1 MSKFVSLLIL
11 AISFTSQAQERATFE
26 TLRRDKEVCK
36 AFAEKSIHE
45 LEGGVLLVRLNFRQ
59 RQIDHLNSRKD
70 SIGAKRVSKE
80 AMKVNKKIADAF
92 SEKFDFCKVYFFKRS
107 DSKHL
112 RNQDFDS
119 LTFYDHSFNEVD
131 RSVVQED
138 NYLIGEFGRIKDD
151 TTSFY
156 SDEIR
161 DTSKEEPKSKTYYG
175 GSKNGREAFIIMDRK
190 FQQIRKPFP
199 YYAGLEVFLSE
210 GARFK
215 KALEKINLKL
225 NNYQDKVTGLE
236 LSRSNG
242 E

>member
-1 MSKFVSLLIL
+1 MRKFISLLIL
-11 AISFTSQAQERATFE
+11 VVSFTAHSQERAT
-26 TLRRDKEVCK
+26 LKNLKRDKEVCK
-36 AFAEKSIHE
+36 AFAHKSIHE
-45 LEGGVLLVRLNFRQ
+45 IEDGILLVRLNFRQ
-59 RQIDHLNSRKD
+59 RQVDYLNSRKD
-70 SIGAKRVSKE
+70 SIGANRITKE
-80 AMKVNKKIADAF
+80 AMKVNKKITNAF
-92 SEKFDFCKVYFFKRS
+92 AENFDFCTVYFFKKA

-112 RNQDFDS
+112 KNQDFDS
-119 LTFYDHSFNEVD
+119 LTFYDLSFNEID
-131 RSVVQED
+131 RSVIQED

-161 DTSKEEPKSKTYYG
+161 DTSKEKPKSKTYYG

-199 YYAGLEVFLSE
+199 YFAGLEIFLSE

-215 KALEKINLKL
+215 KALTKINLKL
-225 NNYQDKVTGLE
+225 HDYSNEVAGLE
-236 LSRSNG
+236 LSKSDG

>member
-1 MSKFVSLLIL
+1 MRAFISLLIL
-11 AISFTSQAQERATFE
+11 VISFTSHSQERATLE
-26 TLRRDKEVCK
+26 TLKRDMEVCK
-36 AFAEKSIHE
+36 AFAQKSIQE
-45 LEGGVLLVRLNFRQ
+45 MEGGVLLVRLNFRQ
-59 RQIDHLNSRKD
+59 RQVDFLNNRKD
-70 SIGAKRVSKE
+70 SAGANGVQKK
-80 AMKVNKKIADAF
+80 AMAVNKKIADAF
-92 SEKFDFCKVYFFKRS
+92 TEKFDFCKVYFFKRA

-119 LTFYDHSFNEVD
+119 LTFYDHSFNEID
-131 RSVVQED
+131 RSVIQED

-161 DTSKEEPKSKTYYG
+161 DTSKENPKSKTYYG

-225 NNYQDKVTGLE
+225 HTYSGRV
-236 LSRSNG
+236 NG
-242 E
+242 SEASTSKKE